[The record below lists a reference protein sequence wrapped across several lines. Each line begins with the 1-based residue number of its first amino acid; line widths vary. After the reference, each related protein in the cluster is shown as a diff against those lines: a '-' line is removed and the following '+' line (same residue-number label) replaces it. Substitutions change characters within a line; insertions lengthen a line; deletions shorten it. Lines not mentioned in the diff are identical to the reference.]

1 MSLYRKYLIK
11 QGDTIQNVA
20 FIMLNDIDRW
30 TDIVTLNDLEYP
42 YIVQTNEDRIN
53 NPEHLRTVGDTLLIP
68 NDSANIIDIEKRNL
82 TLANKGKIAN
92 DYYDMT
98 MGMDLYLDVSDGN
111 RKEFIGQLVN
121 DNKND
126 IAVVKG
132 IDNLRQSLILRLLT
146 RKGTLY
152 RHPEYGST
160 IPNILGELIK
170 ETTLQDAVTEF
181 KRCITTDER
190 VSKVSVT
197 ESEVTGNSI
206 YIEAEISPLSKDA
219 AFSLF
224 IYRAEDGK
232 ITIK

>member
-30 TDIVTLNDLEYP
+30 TDLVTLNDLEYP
-42 YIVQTNEDRIN
+42 YIVKTNEERIK

-68 NDSANIIDIEKRNL
+68 NDNATIEDIEKRNL

-98 MGMDLYLDVSDGN
+98 MGMDLYLDVSNGN
-111 RKEFIGQLVN
+111 RREFIGQLVN

-126 IAVVKG
+126 IEVVKG
-132 IDNLRQSLILRLLT
+132 IDNLRQSLLLRLLT

-160 IPNILGELIK
+160 IPNILGKTIG
-170 ETTLQDAVTEF
+170 ETTLQDVVIEF
-181 KRCITTDER
+181 KRCMTTDER
-190 VSKVSVT
+190 VSKVTVT
-197 ESEVTGNSI
+197 DSEVTGDSI
-206 YIEAEISPLSKDA
+206 YLEAEIVPLSKED